1 MSGPAPAAAACTRT
15 VSVYHPVVAKLHF
28 LGTGS
33 VVSDPH
39 RTTTMLALDNAQE
52 LLLIDCGGD
61 AVPRLKASGL
71 DPLRLRHLIVTHEH
85 ADHCAGFPLLMER
98 LWVEGL
104 RGEFHVHGLAPAL
117 SQVRRIHE
125 AFNTA
130 DWPDFPE
137 VIWHEVRPEP
147 GSTVFEGGGW
157 QITSASC
164 VHPVPCIG
172 LRATDRTSG
181 AVLYYSADTERH
193 DAQLDAAHGADLI
206 VHEATGPF
214 PGHASA
220 AQAAELAAETGA
232 ARLALVH
239 VPPAGPHRD
248 ADLSAAQALFP
259 GAVIADESSTVGFR
273 CVCGGALPDAP
284 PQTHRNALVGVSTE
298 RQADRWGLLV
308 EEGGRQEH
316 RMKWPELPG
325 VPA

>member
-1 MSGPAPAAAACTRT
+1 MSGPPPAAAACTRT
-15 VSVYHPVVAKLHF
+15 VYVYHPVVAKLHF

-130 DWPDFPE
+130 DWPEFPE
-137 VIWHEVRPEP
+137 VIWNEVKPEP
-147 GSTVFEGGGW
+147 GSAVFEGGGW
-157 QITSASC
+157 HITSSSSL
-164 VHPVPCIG
+164 HPVPCICR
-172 LRATDRTSG
+172 RATGRTPG
-181 AVLYYSADTERH
+181 AALSYSADTERR
-193 DAQLDAAHGADLI
+193 DARLDAAHAADLI
-206 VHEATGPF
+206 VHGATRPF

-220 AQAAELAAETGA
+220 AEAAALAAEAGA

-239 VPPAGPHRD
+239 VAPAGPHRD
-248 ADLSAAQALFP
+248 ADLAAAQDLFP
-259 GAVIADESSTVGFR
+259 GACIADESSTVGFR
-273 CVCGGALPDAP
+273 
-284 PQTHRNALVGVSTE
+284 
-298 RQADRWGLLV
+298 
-308 EEGGRQEH
+308 
-316 RMKWPELPG
+316 
-325 VPA
+325 